1 MKYQLKSGRIVEK
14 GDFVQVKLTDKTIKF
29 FKELG
34 LLKDYKEEDYS
45 EFFLDDYF
53 DIFNIFK

>member
-1 MKYQLKSGRIVEK
+1 MKYKLKTGRIVEK

-34 LLKDYKEEDYS
+34 LLGDYIEEDNIP
-45 EFFLDDYF
+45 FFLDDYF